1 MNEKTHVAVHPRL
14 PRLRRRRRAR
24 DDAALRPAL
33 GDQMPRTRSASAA
46 ASNGHSNGH
55 SGDVASGGP
64 PGGYKYRVIGARGRA
79 ALLKY
84 KYTAVDR
91 SLIAPY
97 FQPFWTRV
105 VTLIPTSV
113 APNLITTSGL
123 ALVVASSCLAWA
135 YSPTLDTPLPTWVLL
150 AHAGLVFTYQTLD
163 AVDGK
168 QVCRLQHALLST
180 AVGSCLT
187 ALHAGIWS
195 GITPPSPRRSP
206 DFHCCLSLQ
215 ARRTGSSGP
224 LGAFGDTPALLNCT
238 RSGTT
243 SNAGSHRLLPRLP
256 LYRGAV

>member
-1 MNEKTHVAVHPRL
+1 
-14 PRLRRRRRAR
+14 
-24 DDAALRPAL
+24 
-33 GDQMPRTRSASAA
+33 MPRTRSAAAA

-64 PGGYKYRVIGARGRA
+64 PGGYRYRVIGARGRG

-97 FQPFWTRV
+97 FQPFWTWV

-123 ALVVASSCLAWA
+123 ALVVASSAVAWA

-168 QVCRLQHALLST
+168 Q
-180 AVGSCLT
+180 
-187 ALHAGIWS
+187 
-195 GITPPSPRRSP
+195 
-206 DFHCCLSLQ
+206 
-215 ARRTGSSGP
+215 ARRTGQ
-224 LGAFGDTPALLNCT
+224 TPFHRSRLSCLTGSN
-238 RSGTT
+238 SGT
-243 SNAGSHRLLPRLP
+243 LE
-256 LYRGAV
+256 